1 MENMV
6 KISKKDFADTLYYWL
21 SEHLT
26 EREVKSMAN
35 EVSFK
40 IKGFFGIKTNEK
52 LYDKF
57 YGELFTLNMYLIVF
71 TCEAVIEDGDKK
83 NDILEIFHNTVYERN
98 VKVTGTSYS
107 NWIKLME
114 LIYNEYRK
122 SMEQESLLSPLLL
135 LANEFSNNL
144 FGKVKL
150 EPFVKF
156 ETGMRIGGIVKQL
169 SKTLQ
174 VYDIE

>member
-83 NDILEIFHNTVYERN
+83 NDILEIFNNTVYERN
-98 VKVTGTSYS
+98 VKVTGMSYS

-122 SMEQESLLSPLLL
+122 SMEQESLLSPLLM

-174 VYDIE
+174 AYDIE